1 MSEELKIEKVKS
13 ENFESF
19 LSLIDKLAE
28 YEKSN
33 PPDNAARKRLRQ
45 DALSNKPIFGAYLGK
60 IKDEYVGYM
69 IIFMTYSSYLA
80 LPILYLEDLYVL
92 EKYRKKGIGQEMFDF
107 CVKIAKEKGCGRME
121 WCAYNWNKTAISFY
135 EKNNANRLDK
145 TYYRLNKE
153 QIDRFFNSKS

>member
-45 DALSNKPIFGAYLGK
+45 DALSNKSIFEAYLGK
-60 IKDEYVGYM
+60 IKDEYTGYI

-80 LPILYLEDLYVL
+80 LPILYLEDLFVL
-92 EKYRKKGIGQEMFDF
+92 EKYRKQGIGQKMFDF
-107 CVKIAKEKGCGRME
+107 CVKMAKEKDCGRME
-121 WCAYNWNKTAISFY
+121 WCVYNWNKTAIDFY

-145 TYYRLNKE
+145 AYYRLNKE
-153 QIDRFFNSKS
+153 QIDSFFNPKS